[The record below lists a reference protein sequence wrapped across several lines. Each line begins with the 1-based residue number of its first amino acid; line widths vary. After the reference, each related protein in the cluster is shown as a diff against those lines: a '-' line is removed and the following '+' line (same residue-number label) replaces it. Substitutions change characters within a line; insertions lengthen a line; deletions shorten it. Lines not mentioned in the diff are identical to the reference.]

1 MQKHTYRID
10 PIRAEGTLDPE
21 MAEVLQGALGWSGD
35 DWKDVPGRIL
45 GWRLSLSR
53 GEQAIEQRDFQDAD
67 NGFNQAQEAGK
78 EWLASHGNDDIT
90 QWMASSFEAMRRM
103 NYDPNFRHQ
112 VSKHGF

>member
-10 PIRAEGTLDPE
+10 PIRAKGTFDPE
-21 MAEVLQGALGWSGD
+21 MAEVLQGALGWSED

-103 NYDPNFRHQ
+103 NYDPDFRHQ
-112 VSKHGF
+112 VSKHSF